1 MLFCTV
7 VILLTAV
14 LAVGI
19 RPRSMRWLKGAG
31 LASIGVGTGIVIGL
45 FAIGP
50 GNLWPI
56 VLGVN
61 ALILA
66 PALVVGSALGE
77 LVFSMRVGR
86 L

>member
-1 MLFCTV
+1 M
-7 VILLTAV
+7 
-14 LAVGI
+14 GE
-19 RPRSMRWLKGAG
+19 GAG

-50 GNLWPI
+50 GRPI

>member
-1 MLFCTV
+1 M
-7 VILLTAV
+7 
-14 LAVGI
+14 GE
-19 RPRSMRWLKGAG
+19 RAG